1 MGVLAGLAGCQ
12 KTESTTEIVLEIS
25 TNIPVPAGMD
35 TLSLKVGPQA
45 NPQAFAK
52 TYTLG
57 SSAGQIMLPRRMTL
71 VPTDVGTVLSVL
83 VEGLQGGKAVV
94 SRSVITS
101 FAKGQSKFLS
111 IELLQKC
118 AGQICPTGQTCTPS
132 AFCADPR
139 IDPATL
145 PTFDPSQRPNTPGLD
160 PDAGAT
166 VDAPS
171 ASDGQNDG
179 LFGKDG
185 SRVDGLPGGERG
197 PSGDGQTG
205 SDGVVT
211 DVVVP
216 GPDGSVA
223 VDAPAGPDGPPVV
236 KLDAGSA
243 VDAPVKISDVPP
255 ASKTKGVACGLS
267 GECESGLCIDG
278 VCCESKCDGMCMACN
293 VPGKMGTCSLVPLND
308 PSGGDC
314 PDEGVATCGRN
325 GKCNGQGGCMTY
337 PSGVA
342 CSAETCPLGTS
353 IHTRA
358 GLCDGQGRCA
368 QGQVQDCAPFLC
380 NPTSKTC
387 NPTCTTY
394 ADCVSP
400 NQCTNGSCGQKGN
413 GLPCTAPGDCLSNV
427 CAQGVCCAGPCTDL
441 CKSCAVDGSL
451 GTCTNLPPGK
461 SDVQARCLDQG
472 VDTCGSNGLCD
483 GAGACQKYPDG
494 LSCSAQCNAA
504 AATFTSFAC
513 GAGTCNP
520 GAPQSCSPYSCD
532 STGCKKS
539 CTVLA
544 DCAVGFV
551 CGAGGLCVR
560 PPENCM
566 NGVDDDGDGQAD
578 CADTDCQPGFT
589 CVPAAPAGFT
599 GPVALAEGATQA
611 DLPACGGAHSVE
623 SFTGWGSPQCPFTC
637 SACGCALPTGVD
649 CSNPTI
655 AMDNLAPREFLI
667 CPRPTIELP
676 LDTCLPVT
684 GTYNSYITVAGTPS
698 GGSCTPSGGNAVK
711 TPVGWIASRIC
722 RSQAAG
728 GAGCAAGLVCWPKP
742 PTPYQPQ
749 ACVVGTGNL
758 DCPASGY
765 IKKHDY
771 YTNQDIN
778 DTRDCTST
786 CTCGSPSGMTC
797 PAHVGVFSERVSGRE
812 QPCDSSLLLDEAT
825 IPSPCTRLSSN
836 IGFVKAITKIKL
848 HAGGSCT
855 PSGDAFATGTC
866 TPTGPQSTVCCM
878 P

>member
-1 MGVLAGLAGCQ
+1 MKRKLSLLMGVLAGLAGCQ
-12 KTESTTEIVLEIS
+12 KSESTTEIVLEIS

-52 TYTLG
+52 TYPLG

-71 VPTDVGTVLSVL
+71 VPADVGTVLSVL

-118 AGQICPTGQTCTPS
+118 VGQICPTGQTCTPS
-132 AFCADPR
+132 AFCVDPR

-145 PTFDPSQRPNTPGLD
+145 PTFDPAQRPNTPGLD

-171 ASDGQNDG
+171 ASDGPNDG
-179 LFGKDG
+179 LSGKDG

-197 PSGDGQTG
+197 PSGDGQPG

-211 DVVVP
+211 DIVVP

-223 VDAPAGPDGPPVV
+223 VDAPTGP
-236 KLDAGSA
+236 
-243 VDAPVKISDVPP
+243 DVPP

-293 VPGKMGTCSLVPLND
+293 VPGKLGTCSLVPLND

-325 GKCNGQGGCMTY
+325 GKCNGQGGCMMY

-342 CSAETCPLGTS
+342 CSAETCPATTS

-380 NPTSKTC
+380 NPASKTC

-400 NQCTNGSCGQKGN
+400 NQCINGSCGKKGN
-413 GLPCTAPGDCLSNV
+413 GLPCSAPGDCLSNV

-441 CKSCAVDGSL
+441 CKSCAVDGAL
-451 GTCTNLPPGK
+451 GTCTNLPAGK

-472 VDTCGSNGLCD
+472 LATCGSNGLCD
-483 GAGACQKYPDG
+483 GAGACQKYLDG
-494 LSCSAQCNAA
+494 MGCSAQCNAA
-504 AATFTSFAC
+504 TATFTPFAC

-532 STGCKKS
+532 NTGCKKS

-578 CADTDCQPGFT
+578 CADTDCQPGFM

-611 DLPACGGAHSVE
+611 DLPACGGAHPVE

-637 SACGCALPTGVD
+637 SACGCGSPTGVTCD
-649 CSNPTI
+649 NPTI
-655 AMDNLAPREFLI
+655 GMGLNTGLGEPVCAKPL
-667 CPRPTIELP
+667 TELP
-676 LDTCLPVT
+676 IGTCMT
-684 GTYNSYITVAGTPS
+684 ISGTYNSYATAAGRAS
-698 GGSCTPSGGNAVK
+698 GGTCTPTGGIPVK
-711 TPVGWIASRIC
+711 PPVGWSASRVC
-722 RSQAAG
+722 GSQAAG

-742 PTPYQPQ
+742 QTPYLSQ
-749 ACVVGTGNL
+749 ACVFGAGDL
-758 DCPASGY
+758 ACPAGGY
-765 IKKHDY
+765 TKKHDY
-771 YTNQDIN
+771 YETQDLN
-778 DTRDCTST
+778 DTRDCTSS
-786 CTCGSPSGMTC
+786 CACGSPSGVTC
-797 PAHVGVFSERVSGRE
+797 PSKVAIYSDKIIGRE
-812 QPCDSSLLLDEAT
+812 EPCDSSLLLGEDT
-825 IPSPCTRLSSN
+825 TPSTCAKLRSN
-836 IGFVKAITKIKL
+836 IGFVKATPVIKF

-855 PSGDAFATGTC
+855 PSGDAVPAGTC
-866 TPTGPQSTVCCM
+866 TPTGPQTTVCCI